1 MFIRRRVM
9 IATGLGT
16 LTWAK
21 PLTELVFGY
30 GDASTVGMVLGFG
43 LLVSL
48 LGLILN
54 SERTA
59 PRPELVTT
67 RPALQH

>member
-1 MFIRRRVM
+1 M
-9 IATGLGT
+9 IATGIGT
-16 LTWAK
+16 LMWAK
-21 PLTELVFGY
+21 PLTELAFGY
-30 GDASTVGMVLGFG
+30 GDAGTVGMVLGFG

-54 SERTA
+54 SERAT